1 MPRVVAVTGF
11 LGASCDFDGVRSAC
25 PKDWSWRVLT
35 PLDLGGGSI
44 SSMATQLQ
52 SISADLR
59 IGYSMGGRVLL
70 AAQDGTPTLAL
81 SAGTGLHGA
90 DARAH
95 RAQID
100 DVRAEELR
108 QDPPTFLKAWYQQP
122 LFDAL
127 RSSPGWEDIKA
138 RRCGVV
144 QQSEAW
150 AAVLADERETA
161 AAPIVLLRNQSAKH
175 GSGTGDDRE
184 RPATA
189 AGGRRATRKRGR
201 GSGGRSPAS
210 STASTFRSSTSEGML
225 RISTQCLGRRQPTPY
240 TQGGS

>member
-1 MPRVVAVTGF
+1 MPSVVAVTGF

-25 PKDWSWRVLT
+25 PKDWSWQVLT

-44 SSMATQLQ
+44 SNMAAQLQ

-95 RAQID
+95 RAQVD

-108 QDPPTFLKAWYQQP
+108 QDPPAFLKAWYEQS

-127 RSSPGWEDIKA
+127 RSSPVWEDIKA

-150 AAVLADERETA
+150 AAVLAA
-161 AAPIVLLRNQSAKH
+161 ASPGRTPVPALGGGLGFVVGNLDQAYRVPPESFPHRVIPRAGHAIHLESP
-175 GSGTGDDRE
+175 E
-184 RPATA
+184 ATA
-189 AGGRRATRKRGR
+189 LAIHELFKELQ
-201 GSGGRSPAS
+201 S
-210 STASTFRSSTSEGML
+210 
-225 RISTQCLGRRQPTPY
+225 
-240 TQGGS
+240 

>member
-1 MPRVVAVTGF
+1 MPSVVAVTGF
-11 LGASCDFDGVRSAC
+11 LGDSSDFDGVRSAC

-127 RSSPGWEDIKA
+127 RSSPVWDDIKA

-150 AAVLADERETA
+150 AAVLAA
-161 AAPIVLLRNQSAKH
+161 ASPGRTPVPALGGGLGFVVGNLDQAYRVPPESFPHRVIPRAGHAIHLESP
-175 GSGTGDDRE
+175 E
-184 RPATA
+184 ATA
-189 AGGRRATRKRGR
+189 LAIQELFKELQ
-201 GSGGRSPAS
+201 S
-210 STASTFRSSTSEGML
+210 
-225 RISTQCLGRRQPTPY
+225 
-240 TQGGS
+240 

>member
-1 MPRVVAVTGF
+1 
-11 LGASCDFDGVRSAC
+11 
-25 PKDWSWRVLT
+25 
-35 PLDLGGGSI
+35 
-44 SSMATQLQ
+44 
-52 SISADLR
+52 
-59 IGYSMGGRVLL
+59 MGGRVLL

-108 QDPPTFLKAWYQQP
+108 QDPLTFLKAWYQQP

-127 RSSPGWEDIKA
+127 RSSPVWEDIKA

-150 AAVLADERETA
+150 AAVLAA
-161 AAPIVLLRNQSAKH
+161 ASPGRTPVPALGGGLGFVVGNLDQAYRVPPESFPHRVIPRAGHAIHLESP
-175 GSGTGDDRE
+175 E
-184 RPATA
+184 ATA
-189 AGGRRATRKRGR
+189 LAIQELFKELQ
-201 GSGGRSPAS
+201 S
-210 STASTFRSSTSEGML
+210 
-225 RISTQCLGRRQPTPY
+225 
-240 TQGGS
+240 

>member
-1 MPRVVAVTGF
+1 MPSVVAVTGF
-11 LGASCDFDGVRSAC
+11 LGASSDFDGVRSAC

-70 AAQDGTPTLAL
+70 AAQDGTATLAL

-95 RAQID
+95 RTQVD

-127 RSSPGWEDIKA
+127 RSSPVWEDIKA

-150 AAVLADERETA
+150 AAVLGA
-161 AAPIVLLRNQSAKH
+161 ASPGRTPVPALGGGLGFVVGNLDQAYRGPPESFPHRVIPRAGHAIHLESP
-175 GSGTGDDRE
+175 E
-184 RPATA
+184 ATA
-189 AGGRRATRKRGR
+189 LAIQELFKELQ
-201 GSGGRSPAS
+201 S
-210 STASTFRSSTSEGML
+210 
-225 RISTQCLGRRQPTPY
+225 
-240 TQGGS
+240 

>member
-1 MPRVVAVTGF
+1 MPSVVAVTGF

-25 PKDWSWRVLT
+25 PKDWSWQVLT

-44 SSMATQLQ
+44 SNMAAQLQ

-95 RAQID
+95 RAQVD

-127 RSSPGWEDIKA
+127 RSSPVWEDIKA

-150 AAVLADERETA
+150 AAVLAA
-161 AAPIVLLRNQSAKH
+161 ASPGRTPVPALGGGLGFVVGNLDQAYRVPPESFPHRVIPRAGHAIHLESP
-175 GSGTGDDRE
+175 E
-184 RPATA
+184 ATA
-189 AGGRRATRKRGR
+189 VAIQELFKDLH
-201 GSGGRSPAS
+201 S
-210 STASTFRSSTSEGML
+210 
-225 RISTQCLGRRQPTPY
+225 
-240 TQGGS
+240 